1 MLKKIGYIGGFLLL
15 IVVNVYSL
23 RQIKLGYVDVEEVFN
38 SYPGIEDIRKK
49 LLEERKKYQI
59 EIDKKK
65 DEIAILEKDLQ
76 NNEKITDEER
86 QRREAEIEYK
96 KELLNEFI
104 NESNARLNTFKDEV
118 TKPIYQKIV
127 SVIQK
132 VSAEKGYSFVFK
144 KGSEFLLFYDR
155 EFDLTGEVKQ
165 RLRKELSL
173 EDRN

>member
-1 MLKKIGYIGGFLLL
+1 MLRKTVFIIGFLFL
-15 IVVNVYSL
+15 IILDGYSL
-23 RQIKLGYVDVEEVFN
+23 RQIKLGYVDIEEVFN

-65 DEIAILEKDLQ
+65 DEITILEKDLQ

-96 KELLNEFI
+96 KELLNELI
-104 NESNARLNTFKDEV
+104 NESNAKLNSFKEEV

-132 VSAEKGYSFVFK
+132 VSAERGFSFVFK
-144 KGSEFLLFYDR
+144 KGSEFLLFYDK